1 MKIFSLIIAIVSGL
15 LLSSTLIC
23 GLWIRANKVTDVSSL
38 NFHMSIGIA
47 SVLFSLIA
55 VILLMRL
62 ALRL

>member
-1 MKIFSLIIAIVSGL
+1 MKIFSLVIGIVSGL

-47 SVLFSLIA
+47 SVLFSFIA